1 MAKVTVPSS
10 ARSMTTDRRT
20 TRARSCHCRWPRSAP
35 WKLGWALLGRR
46 SSRWRGLVCGSVL
59 LGLDLSD
66 VDFLRRTIRVA
77 RQRAQSGEL
86 TPPKSKSSERTVP
99 VGQTVIDALAA
110 YLKAGD
116 SKSGPLFVN
125 AMGLPLTYRQWKP
138 LWQTAA
144 KTAKVEATARALRH
158 FYANA
163 LIAGGASVKQGQTV
177 QGHASALVTLR
188 TYAHLW
194 SGDDDRTRSIID
206 AIFSVSA
213 DQVRTGEGL

>member
-1 MAKVTVPSS
+1 MGT
-10 ARSMTTDRRT
+10 
-20 TRARSCHCRWPRSAP
+20 
-35 WKLGWALLGRR
+35 LGAAVIALAG
-46 SSRWRGLVCGSVL
+46 SGLRIGEL
-59 LGLDLSD
+59 LGLDVSD

-99 VGQTVIDALAA
+99 VGQSVIEALAA

-116 SKSGPLFVN
+116 RKSGPLFVN

-144 KTAKVEATARALRH
+144 KTAKVEATAHALRH
-158 FYANA
+158 FYASA
-163 LIAGGASVKQGQTV
+163 LIAGGASVKQV
-177 QGHASALVTLR
+177 QVVLGHASAVVTLR

-194 SGDDDRTRSIID
+194 PGDDDRTRAIID
-206 AIFSVSA
+206 AVLSPPKDS
-213 DQVRTGEGL
+213 VRTETAP